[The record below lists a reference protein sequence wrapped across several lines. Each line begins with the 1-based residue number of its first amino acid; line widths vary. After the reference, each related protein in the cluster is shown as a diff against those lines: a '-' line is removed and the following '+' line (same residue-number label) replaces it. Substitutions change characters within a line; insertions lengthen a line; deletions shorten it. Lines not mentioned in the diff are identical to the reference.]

1 MVGRHFKHA
10 AVGTFG
16 DQGVAVGQTL
26 HTADEGAVEAVAV
39 HRGEE
44 PGFSGRVLPHDLHGH
59 GVDFQHAGIVAQ
71 GRLHA
76 GRSTGVRHVVAAPA
90 AVVEHEDVA
99 AARQGVR
106 NHVRMMLPDDPADS
120 FGLRTVVVIRA
131 KLPSDFAGGF
141 GNDENNVGFAAVH
154 DDIVGMETL
163 VARVIPF
170 VRAEHGH
177 GVDVHPVAHT
187 FGLRGTVIG
196 VAGEG
201 APSTKITSPFGPR
214 WRRMHNGLDLKV
226 NIGDTIVAAFDGKVR
241 IVKYERRGYGK
252 YVVIRHDNGLETVYG
267 HLSKQ
272 LVEENQLVKAGEV
285 IGLGGN
291 TGRSTG
297 SHLHFETRFLG
308 IAINPIYMFDFP
320 KQDIVADTYTF
331 RKAKG
336 VKRAG
341 SHDTQVADGTIRY
354 HKVKSGDTLSR
365 IAKLRGVS
373 VSTLCKLNR
382 IKPTTTLRI
391 GQVLRCS

>member
-1 MVGRHFKHA
+1 MNFNCIIKTGL
-10 AVGTFG
+10 
-16 DQGVAVGQTL
+16 VAVAAMVSL
-26 HTADEGAVEAVAV
+26 SS
-39 HRGEE
+39 
-44 PGFSGRVLPHDLHGH
+44 FSQDL
-59 GVDFQHAGIVAQ
+59 I
-71 GRLHA
+71 
-76 GRSTGVRHVVAAPA
+76 
-90 AVVEHEDVA
+90 
-99 AARQGVR
+99 ARQAPIDKKLKTV
-106 NHVRMMLPDDPADS
+106 DS
-120 FGLRTVVVIRA
+120 LALQKQIRA
-131 KLPSDFAGGF
+131 EQSEYPALSLYPNWNNQNVHAYGNAIIPDTYTIDLTGF
-141 GNDENNVGFAAVH
+141 H
-154 DDIVGMETL
+154 MPT
-163 VARVIPF
+163 
-170 VRAEHGH
+170 
-177 GVDVHPVAHT
+177 
-187 FGLRGTVIG
+187 
-196 VAGEG
+196 
-201 APSTKITSPFGPR
+201 PSTKITSPFGPR

-331 RKAKG
+331 RRTQG
-336 VKRAG
+336 SKRAG

>member
-1 MVGRHFKHA
+1 MVS
-10 AVGTFG
+10 
-16 DQGVAVGQTL
+16 L
-26 HTADEGAVEAVAV
+26 NS
-39 HRGEE
+39 
-44 PGFSGRVLPHDLHGH
+44 FSQDL
-59 GVDFQHAGIVAQ
+59 I
-71 GRLHA
+71 
-76 GRSTGVRHVVAAPA
+76 
-90 AVVEHEDVA
+90 
-99 AARQGVR
+99 ARQAPIDRKLKSV
-106 NHVRMMLPDDPADS
+106 DS
-120 FGLRTVVVIRA
+120 LALQKQIRA
-131 KLPSDFAGGF
+131 EQSLYP
-141 GNDENNVGFAAVH
+141 
-154 DDIVGMETL
+154 
-163 VARVIPF
+163 
-170 VRAEHGH
+170 
-177 GVDVHPVAHT
+177 
-187 FGLRGTVIG
+187 
-196 VAGEG
+196 
-201 APSTKITSPFGPR
+201 
-214 WRRMHNGLDLKV
+214 GLDLYPSWNNEFVQAYGNAIVPESYTFDLKGFCMPTEHTRITDVFGYRPRRRRAHYGLDIKV
-226 NIGDTIVAAFDGKVR
+226 YVGDTIRAAFDGKVR
-241 IVKYERRGYGK
+241 IVKNQGRRGYGK

-272 LVEENQLVKAGEV
+272 LVEENQLVKAGEP

>member
-1 MVGRHFKHA
+1 MNFNCIKTVMIA
-10 AVGTFG
+10 AVAM
-16 DQGVAVGQTL
+16 VSL
-26 HTADEGAVEAVAV
+26 NS
-39 HRGEE
+39 
-44 PGFSGRVLPHDLHGH
+44 FSQDL
-59 GVDFQHAGIVAQ
+59 I
-71 GRLHA
+71 
-76 GRSTGVRHVVAAPA
+76 
-90 AVVEHEDVA
+90 
-99 AARQGVR
+99 ARQAPIDKKLKTV
-106 NHVRMMLPDDPADS
+106 DS
-120 FGLRTVVVIRA
+120 LALQKQIRA
-131 KLPSDFAGGF
+131 EQAEYPALSLYPNWSNQYVHAYGKDVIIPETYTIDLTGF
-141 GNDENNVGFAAVH
+141 H
-154 DDIVGMETL
+154 MPT
-163 VARVIPF
+163 
-170 VRAEHGH
+170 
-177 GVDVHPVAHT
+177 
-187 FGLRGTVIG
+187 
-196 VAGEG
+196 
-201 APSTKITSPFGPR
+201 PSTRITSPFGPR

-308 IAINPIYMFDFP
+308 IAINPVYMFDFP

-331 RKAKG
+331 RRSKG
-336 VKRAG
+336 GASSKVGA
-341 SHDTQVADGTIRY
+341 HDAQLASDGTIRY

-373 VSTLCKLNR
+373 ISTLCKLNR
-382 IKPTTTLRI
+382 ITTKTILRP

>member
-1 MVGRHFKHA
+1 MNFNCIIKTGL
-10 AVGTFG
+10 
-16 DQGVAVGQTL
+16 VAVAAMVSL
-26 HTADEGAVEAVAV
+26 SS
-39 HRGEE
+39 
-44 PGFSGRVLPHDLHGH
+44 FSQDL
-59 GVDFQHAGIVAQ
+59 I
-71 GRLHA
+71 
-76 GRSTGVRHVVAAPA
+76 
-90 AVVEHEDVA
+90 
-99 AARQGVR
+99 ARQAPIDKKLKTV
-106 NHVRMMLPDDPADS
+106 DS
-120 FGLRTVVVIRA
+120 LALQKQIRA
-131 KLPSDFAGGF
+131 EQSEYPALSLYPNWNNQYVHAYGNAIIPDTYTIDLTGF
-141 GNDENNVGFAAVH
+141 H
-154 DDIVGMETL
+154 MPT
-163 VARVIPF
+163 
-170 VRAEHGH
+170 
-177 GVDVHPVAHT
+177 
-187 FGLRGTVIG
+187 
-196 VAGEG
+196 
-201 APSTKITSPFGPR
+201 PSTKITSPFGPR

-297 SHLHFETRFLG
+297 SHHHFETRFLG

-331 RKAKG
+331 RRTQG
-336 VKRAG
+336 SKRAG

>member
-1 MVGRHFKHA
+1 MNFNCIIKTGL
-10 AVGTFG
+10 
-16 DQGVAVGQTL
+16 VAVAAMVSL
-26 HTADEGAVEAVAV
+26 SS
-39 HRGEE
+39 
-44 PGFSGRVLPHDLHGH
+44 FSQDL
-59 GVDFQHAGIVAQ
+59 I
-71 GRLHA
+71 
-76 GRSTGVRHVVAAPA
+76 
-90 AVVEHEDVA
+90 
-99 AARQGVR
+99 ARQAPIDKKLKSV
-106 NHVRMMLPDDPADS
+106 DS
-120 FGLRTVVVIRA
+120 LALQKQIRA
-131 KLPSDFAGGF
+131 EQSEYPALSLYPNWNNQYVHAYGNAIIPDTYTIDLTGF
-141 GNDENNVGFAAVH
+141 H
-154 DDIVGMETL
+154 MPT
-163 VARVIPF
+163 
-170 VRAEHGH
+170 
-177 GVDVHPVAHT
+177 
-187 FGLRGTVIG
+187 
-196 VAGEG
+196 
-201 APSTKITSPFGPR
+201 PSTKITSPFGPR

-252 YVVIRHDNGLETVYG
+252 YVVIRHNNGLETVYG

>member
-1 MVGRHFKHA
+1 MNFNCIIKTGL
-10 AVGTFG
+10 
-16 DQGVAVGQTL
+16 VAVAAMVSL
-26 HTADEGAVEAVAV
+26 SS
-39 HRGEE
+39 
-44 PGFSGRVLPHDLHGH
+44 FSQDL
-59 GVDFQHAGIVAQ
+59 I
-71 GRLHA
+71 
-76 GRSTGVRHVVAAPA
+76 
-90 AVVEHEDVA
+90 
-99 AARQGVR
+99 ARQAPIDKKLKTV
-106 NHVRMMLPDDPADS
+106 DS
-120 FGLRTVVVIRA
+120 LALQKQIRA
-131 KLPSDFAGGF
+131 EQSEYPALSLYPNWNNQYVHAYGNAIIPDTYTIDLTGF
-141 GNDENNVGFAAVH
+141 H
-154 DDIVGMETL
+154 MPT
-163 VARVIPF
+163 
-170 VRAEHGH
+170 
-177 GVDVHPVAHT
+177 
-187 FGLRGTVIG
+187 
-196 VAGEG
+196 
-201 APSTKITSPFGPR
+201 PSTKITSPFGPR

-331 RKAKG
+331 RRTQG
-336 VKRAG
+336 SKRAG

-391 GQVLRCS
+391 GLSLIHI